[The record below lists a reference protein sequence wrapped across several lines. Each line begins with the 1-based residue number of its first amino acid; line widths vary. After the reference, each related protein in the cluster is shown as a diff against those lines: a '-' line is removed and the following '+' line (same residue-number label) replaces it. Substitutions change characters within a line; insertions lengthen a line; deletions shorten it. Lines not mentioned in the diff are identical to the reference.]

1 MTSDPC
7 ARLLAPPP
15 SLPVAAHLDEVR
27 AALPLAVVSAPPG
40 TGKTTLIPPL
50 VACALTEGVRGGTDA
65 GGSRPGRVLVIQPR
79 RVAARAAARRL
90 AELFGEPVG
99 ASAGYS
105 VRGDSQVSRE
115 TRIEMITPGIAVRR
129 LQSDPELRGIGA
141 LIFDEVHERHLDADL
156 ALALALEAR
165 AAFRPDLLLVAMSAT
180 VESQRT
186 AALLE
191 AGAAA
196 PGEAPR
202 IVDIPGVLHPLTLRY
217 APPGRGEEP
226 LGTISR
232 DGALGVRRE
241 FLAHVARVVE
251 RAFREVELG
260 DILVFLPGVREVEH
274 VVGLLGHL
282 PARVAPLHGSLTG
295 AQQDAALREVTGT
308 RSIIVTTAIA
318 ESSLTV
324 PGVRIVVDSG
334 LSREPRTDYASGI
347 SGLVTVLESQA
358 AGIQRGGRAGR
369 LGPGTVYR
377 VMSEATWARLS
388 ERSTPEIY
396 TADLTDF
403 LLQAAVWGAPE
414 GRGLALLDPPPQPAV
429 AAGMRT
435 LTALG
440 CVVAEQSA
448 GVDAANGGTL
458 GTETHGSAVT
468 GESTGVERAWQVT
481 DLARTLAPLPVSTRL
496 GRSLLE
502 TTPRLG
508 AGTAAQIVAALAESP
523 RLPGADLARWPIAVS
538 SAWARQAQRLEKLA
552 RRALGDAVAAGSGQ
566 HESGQSGSGKSGSG
580 AAIRGKT
587 DTAGSGTTGPA
598 GSGKPSRAARSDDAL
613 ALVTAWAYPDLLA
626 RAVDSTS
633 GRYLLANG
641 SGAVL
646 PQGSPL
652 LGTPWLAVAEV
663 SASQGRADA
672 LIRAAVPADEELAR
686 QAGRGLI
693 TTGTAITYRKGR
705 LRARETTRLGAIELS
720 GRELE
725 RLPRGAATAWV
736 SAAASS
742 GTLPLEFT
750 AGAQALRERLAFLHT
765 VLGEPWPD
773 MSETA
778 LRQRIDELAGPEL
791 AALARGG
798 TWGNLGAGNIE
809 RLLPWPEATHL
820 DELAPASLTIPTGEQ
835 RTIHYEGGRPTVRLR
850 VQEAFGWTKTPRLAG
865 GRIPVTL
872 ELLSP
877 AARPVAITDDL
888 ESFWA
893 GPYAQVRA
901 EMRGR
906 YPRHP
911 WPENGATASPT
922 KRARPRRPGQSR

>member
-1 MTSDPC
+1 MTPDPC
-7 ARLLAPPP
+7 ARLLAAPPA
-15 SLPVAAHLDEVR
+15 LPVAAHLDEVR

-50 VACALTEGVRGGTDA
+50 VARALAEGA
-65 GGSRPGRVLVIQPR
+65 GRVLVIQPR

-99 ASAGYS
+99 ATAGYS

-129 LQSDPELRGIGA
+129 LQSDPELHGIGA

-186 AALLE
+186 AGLLE

-196 PGEAPR
+196 PEELPR

-295 AQQDAALREVTGT
+295 AQQDAALREVAGT

-377 VMSEATWARLS
+377 VMSEATWARLA

-414 GRGLALLDPPPQPAV
+414 GRGLALLDPPPQPGV
-429 AAGMRT
+429 AAGMRA

-440 CVVAEQSA
+440 CVVPE
-448 GVDAANGGTL
+448 
-458 GTETHGSAVT
+458 HGSAD
-468 GESTGVERAWQVT
+468 GAAGRDPGAESSWQVT
-481 DLARTLAPLPVSTRL
+481 ELARTLAPLPVSARL

-502 TTPRLG
+502 NTPRLG

-523 RLPGADLARWPIAVS
+523 RLPGADLARWPTTVS
-538 SAWARQAQRLEKLA
+538 PAWARQAQRLEELA
-552 RRALGDAVAAGSGQ
+552 RRALGDAAGAGSAEVATAGADRAGVSNAGAGSG
-566 HESGQSGSGKSGSG
+566 K
-580 AAIRGKT
+580 
-587 DTAGSGTTGPA
+587 TGPS
-598 GSGKPSRAARSDDAL
+598 GSGKPSRSARSDDAL

-646 PQGSPL
+646 PHGSPL

-686 QAGRGLI
+686 QAGHGLI
-693 TTGTAITYRKGR
+693 TTGTSMSYRKGR
-705 LRARETTRLGAIELS
+705 LRARETTRLGAIELT
-720 GRELE
+720 GRALE
-725 RLPRGAATAWV
+725 QVPRAAATAWV
-736 SAAASS
+736 NAAASS

-773 MSETA
+773 MEESA
-778 LRQRIDELAGPEL
+778 LRQRIEELAGPEL

-820 DELAPASLTIPTGEQ
+820 DELAPASMTIPTGEQ
-835 RTIHYEGGRPTVRLR
+835 RTVHYAGGRPTVRLR
-850 VQEAFGWTKTPRLAG
+850 VQEAFGWARTPCLAG

-888 ESFWA
+888 ASFWA

-911 WPENGATASPT
+911 WPEDGATASPT
-922 KRARPRRPGQSR
+922 KRARPRR

>member
-1 MTSDPC
+1 MISDPC
-7 ARLLAPPP
+7 ARLLAAPHA
-15 SLPVAAHLDEVR
+15 LPVAAHLDEVR

-50 VACALTEGVRGGTDA
+50 VARALAKGMLAEGVRGGTDA
-65 GGSRPGRVLVIQPR
+65 GGTRPGRVLVIQPR

-99 ASAGYS
+99 ATAGYS

-129 LQSDPELRGIGA
+129 LQNDPELRGIGA

-156 ALALALEAR
+156 ALALALEVR

-191 AGAAA
+191 TGAAA
-196 PGEAPR
+196 PGESPR

-295 AQQDAALREVTGT
+295 AQQDAALREVAGT

-334 LSREPRTDYASGI
+334 LSREPRTGYASGI

-377 VMSEATWARLS
+377 VMSEATWARLA

-414 GRGLALLDPPPQPAV
+414 GRGLALLDQPPQPGV

-440 CVVAEQSA
+440 CVVAEHGA
-448 GVDAANGGTL
+448 GDDTAGA
-458 GTETHGSAVT
+458 
-468 GESTGVERAWQVT
+468 ERAWQVT

-523 RLPGADLARWPIAVS
+523 RLPGADLARWPTAVS
-538 SAWARQAQRLEKLA
+538 PAWARQAQRLEKLA
-552 RRALGDAVAAGSGQ
+552 RSALGDAAATGS
-566 HESGQSGSGKSGSG
+566 EQSK
-580 AAIRGKT
+580 
-587 DTAGSGTTGPA
+587 TGP
-598 GSGKPSRAARSDDAL
+598 SSFGKPSRAARNDDAL

-641 SGAVL
+641 SGAIL

-652 LGTPWLAVAEV
+652 LGSPWLAVAEV

-693 TTGTAITYRKGR
+693 ATGTAISYRKGR
-705 LRARETTRLGAIELS
+705 LRARQTTRLGAIELS
-720 GRELE
+720 GRDVE
-725 RLPRGAATAWV
+725 RLPRAAATAWV
-736 SAAASS
+736 GAAASS

-773 MSETA
+773 MEESA
-778 LRQRIDELAGPEL
+778 LRQRIEELAGPEL

-798 TWGNLGAGNIE
+798 SWGNLGAGNIE

-820 DELAPASLTIPTGEQ
+820 DELAPASITIPTGEQ
-835 RTIHYEGGRPTVRLR
+835 RTIHYAGARPTVRLR
-850 VQEAFGWTKTPRLAG
+850 VQEAFGWARTPRLAG

-888 ESFWA
+888 ASFWA

-911 WPENGATASPT
+911 WPEDGATASPT
-922 KRARPRRPGQSR
+922 KRARPRR

>member
-1 MTSDPC
+1 MISDPC
-7 ARLLAPPP
+7 ARLLAAPHA
-15 SLPVAAHLDEVR
+15 LPVAAHLDEVR

-50 VACALTEGVRGGTDA
+50 VARALAKGMLAEGVRGGTDA
-65 GGSRPGRVLVIQPR
+65 GGTRPGRVLVIQPR

-99 ASAGYS
+99 ATAGYS

-129 LQSDPELRGIGA
+129 LQNDPELRGIGA

-156 ALALALEAR
+156 ALALALEVR

-191 AGAAA
+191 TGAAA
-196 PGEAPR
+196 PGESPR

-295 AQQDAALREVTGT
+295 AQQDAALREVAGT

-377 VMSEATWARLS
+377 VMSEATWARLA

-414 GRGLALLDPPPQPAV
+414 GRGLALLDQPPQPGV

-440 CVVAEQSA
+440 CVVAEHGA
-448 GVDAANGGTL
+448 GDDTAGA
-458 GTETHGSAVT
+458 
-468 GESTGVERAWQVT
+468 ERAWQVT

-523 RLPGADLARWPIAVS
+523 RLPGADLARWPTAVS
-538 SAWARQAQRLEKLA
+538 PAWARQAQRLEKLA
-552 RRALGDAVAAGSGQ
+552 RSALGDAAATGS
-566 HESGQSGSGKSGSG
+566 EQSK
-580 AAIRGKT
+580 
-587 DTAGSGTTGPA
+587 TGP
-598 GSGKPSRAARSDDAL
+598 SSFGKPSRAARNDDAL

-641 SGAVL
+641 SGAIL

-652 LGTPWLAVAEV
+652 LGSPWLAVAEV

-693 TTGTAITYRKGR
+693 ATGTAISYRKGR
-705 LRARETTRLGAIELS
+705 LRARQTTRLGAIELS
-720 GRELE
+720 GRDVE
-725 RLPRGAATAWV
+725 RLPRAAATAWV
-736 SAAASS
+736 GAAASS

-773 MSETA
+773 MEESA
-778 LRQRIDELAGPEL
+778 LRQRIEELAGPEL

-798 TWGNLGAGNIE
+798 SWGNLRAGNIE

-820 DELAPASLTIPTGEQ
+820 DELAPASITIPTGEQ
-835 RTIHYEGGRPTVRLR
+835 RTIHYAGARPTVRLR
-850 VQEAFGWTKTPRLAG
+850 VQEAFGWARTPRLAG

-888 ESFWA
+888 ASFWA

-911 WPENGATASPT
+911 WPEDGATASPT
-922 KRARPRRPGQSR
+922 KRARPRR

>member
-7 ARLLAPPP
+7 ARLLAAPPAL
-15 SLPVAAHLDEVR
+15 SVAAHLDEVR

-50 VACALTEGVRGGTDA
+50 VARALAEGMRGGTDA
-65 GGSRPGRVLVIQPR
+65 GGTRPGRVLVIQPR

-90 AELFGEPVG
+90 AEIFGEPVG
-99 ASAGYS
+99 ATAGYS

-196 PGEAPR
+196 PGESPR

-260 DILVFLPGVREVEH
+260 DILVFLPGVREVEY

-295 AQQDAALREVTGT
+295 AQQDAALREVAGT

-377 VMSEATWARLS
+377 VMSEATWARLA

-414 GRGLALLDPPPQPAV
+414 GRGLALLDQPPQPGV

-435 LTALG
+435 LSALG
-440 CVVAEQSA
+440 CVVAEHGA
-448 GVDAANGGTL
+448 GDDTAGA
-458 GTETHGSAVT
+458 
-468 GESTGVERAWQVT
+468 ERAWQVT

-523 RLPGADLARWPIAVS
+523 RLPGADLARWPTAVS
-538 SAWARQAQRLEKLA
+538 PAWARQAQRLEKLA
-552 RRALGDAVAAGSGQ
+552 RRALGDAAATGS
-566 HESGQSGSGKSGSG
+566 EQSK
-580 AAIRGKT
+580 
-587 DTAGSGTTGPA
+587 TGP
-598 GSGKPSRAARSDDAL
+598 SSFGKPSRAARNDDAL

-641 SGAVL
+641 SGAIL

-652 LGTPWLAVAEV
+652 LGSPWLAVADV

-693 TTGTAITYRKGR
+693 ATGTAISYRKGR
-705 LRARETTRLGAIELS
+705 LRARQTTLLGAIELS
-720 GRELE
+720 GRDVE
-725 RLPRGAATAWV
+725 RLPRAAATAWV
-736 SAAASS
+736 SAAASC

-773 MSETA
+773 MEESA
-778 LRQRIDELAGPEL
+778 LRQRIEELAGPEL

-798 TWGNLGAGNIE
+798 SWGNLGAGNIE

-820 DELAPASLTIPTGEQ
+820 DELAPASITIPTGEQ
-835 RTIHYEGGRPTVRLR
+835 RTIRYAGARPTVRLR
-850 VQEAFGWTKTPRLAG
+850 VQEAFGWARTPRLAG

-888 ESFWA
+888 ASFWA

-911 WPENGATASPT
+911 WPEDGATASPT
-922 KRARPRRPGQSR
+922 KRARPRR

>member
-7 ARLLAPPP
+7 ARLLAAPP

-50 VACALTEGVRGGTDA
+50 VARALAEGVCGGTDA
-65 GGSRPGRVLVIQPR
+65 GGTQLGRVLVIQPR

-99 ASAGYS
+99 ATAGYS

-186 AALLE
+186 AAVLE

-217 APPGRGEEP
+217 APPSRGEEP

-295 AQQDAALREVTGT
+295 AQQDAALREVAGT

-377 VMSEATWARLS
+377 VMSEATWARLA

-440 CVVAEQSA
+440 CVVAEHGA
-448 GVDAANGGTL
+448 GVDAADGGML

-468 GESTGVERAWQVT
+468 GESTGAERAWQVT

-502 TTPRLG
+502 TTPLLG
-508 AGTAAQIVAALAESP
+508 ASTAAQIVAALAESP
-523 RLPGADLARWPIAVS
+523 RLPGADLARWPTAVS
-538 SAWARQAQRLEKLA
+538 PAWARQAQRLEKLA
-552 RRALGDAVAAGSGQ
+552 RRALGEATAAGS
-566 HESGQSGSGKSGSG
+566 EKS
-580 AAIRGKT
+580 K
-587 DTAGSGTTGPA
+587 TGPA

-641 SGAVL
+641 SGAIL

-686 QAGRGLI
+686 EAGRGLI
-693 TTGTAITYRKGR
+693 TTGTAINYRKGR
-705 LRARETTRLGAIELS
+705 LRARETTRLGAIELA
-720 GRELE
+720 GRAVE

-736 SAAASS
+736 STAASS

-773 MSETA
+773 MEESA

-798 TWGNLGAGNIE
+798 TWGSLGAGNIE

-850 VQEAFGWTKTPRLAG
+850 VQEAFGWAKTPRLAG

-922 KRARPRRPGQSR
+922 KRARPRRTGQSR

>member
-1 MTSDPC
+1 MISDPC
-7 ARLLAPPP
+7 ARLLAAPHA
-15 SLPVAAHLDEVR
+15 LPVAAHLDEVR

-50 VACALTEGVRGGTDA
+50 VARALAKGMLAEGVRGGTDA
-65 GGSRPGRVLVIQPR
+65 GGTRPGRVLVIQPR

-99 ASAGYS
+99 ATAGYS

-129 LQSDPELRGIGA
+129 LQNDPELRGIGA

-156 ALALALEAR
+156 ALALALEVR

-191 AGAAA
+191 TGAAA
-196 PGEAPR
+196 PGESPR

-295 AQQDAALREVTGT
+295 AQQDAALREVAGT

-377 VMSEATWARLS
+377 VMSEATWARLA

-414 GRGLALLDPPPQPAV
+414 GRGLALLDQPPQPGV

-440 CVVAEQSA
+440 CVVAEHGA
-448 GVDAANGGTL
+448 GDDTAGA
-458 GTETHGSAVT
+458 
-468 GESTGVERAWQVT
+468 ERAWQVT

-523 RLPGADLARWPIAVS
+523 RLPGADLARWPTAVS
-538 SAWARQAQRLEKLA
+538 PAWARQAQRLEKLA
-552 RRALGDAVAAGSGQ
+552 RSALGDAAATGS
-566 HESGQSGSGKSGSG
+566 EQSK
-580 AAIRGKT
+580 
-587 DTAGSGTTGPA
+587 TGP
-598 GSGKPSRAARSDDAL
+598 SSFGKPSRAARNDDAL

-641 SGAVL
+641 SGAIL

-652 LGTPWLAVAEV
+652 LGSPWLAVAEV

-672 LIRAAVPADEELAR
+672 LIRAAVPADEELVR

-693 TTGTAITYRKGR
+693 ATGTAISYRKGR
-705 LRARETTRLGAIELS
+705 LRARQTTRLGAIELS
-720 GRELE
+720 GRDVE
-725 RLPRGAATAWV
+725 RLPRAAATAWV
-736 SAAASS
+736 GAAASS

-773 MSETA
+773 MEESA
-778 LRQRIDELAGPEL
+778 LRQRIEELAGPEL

-798 TWGNLGAGNIE
+798 SWGNLGAGNIE

-820 DELAPASLTIPTGEQ
+820 DELAPASITIPTGEQ
-835 RTIHYEGGRPTVRLR
+835 RTIHYAGARPTVRLR
-850 VQEAFGWTKTPRLAG
+850 VQEAFGWARTPRLAG

-888 ESFWA
+888 ASFWA

-911 WPENGATASPT
+911 WPEDGATASPT
-922 KRARPRRPGQSR
+922 KRARPRR

>member
-7 ARLLAPPP
+7 ARLLAAPPA
-15 SLPVAAHLDEVR
+15 LPVAAHLDEVR

-50 VACALTEGVRGGTDA
+50 VARALAEGVLAEGMRGGTDA
-65 GGSRPGRVLVIQPR
+65 GGTRPGRVLVIQPR

-99 ASAGYS
+99 ATAGYS

-196 PGEAPR
+196 PGESPR

-260 DILVFLPGVREVEH
+260 DILVFLPGVREVEY

-282 PARVAPLHGSLTG
+282 PARVAPLHGSLSG
-295 AQQDAALREVTGT
+295 AQQDAALREVAGT

-377 VMSEATWARLS
+377 VMSEATWARLA

-414 GRGLALLDPPPQPAV
+414 GRGLALLDQPPQPGV

-435 LTALG
+435 LSALG
-440 CVVAEQSA
+440 CVVAEHSA
-448 GVDAANGGTL
+448 GDDAAG
-458 GTETHGSAVT
+458 A
-468 GESTGVERAWQVT
+468 ERAWQVT

-523 RLPGADLARWPIAVS
+523 RLPGADLARWPTAVS
-538 SAWARQAQRLEKLA
+538 PAWARQAQRLEKLA
-552 RRALGDAVAAGSGQ
+552 HRALGEVAATGSGQ
-566 HESGQSGSGKSGSG
+566 SKSGQSGIEQSGSG
-580 AAIRGKT
+580 TPSRGKT
-587 DTAGSGTTGPA
+587 DTAGSGKTGVS
-598 GSGKPSRAARSDDAL
+598 GFGKPSRAARNDDAL

-641 SGAVL
+641 SGAIL

-652 LGTPWLAVAEV
+652 LGSPWLAVADV

-686 QAGRGLI
+686 HAGRGLI
-693 TTGTAITYRKGR
+693 ATGTAISYRKGR
-705 LRARETTRLGAIELS
+705 LRARQTTRLGAIELS
-720 GRELE
+720 GRDVE
-725 RLPRGAATAWV
+725 RLPRAAATAWV
-736 SAAASS
+736 SAAARS

-773 MSETA
+773 MEESA
-778 LRQRIDELAGPEL
+778 LRQRIEELAGPEL

-798 TWGNLGAGNIE
+798 SWGNLGAGNIE

-820 DELAPASLTIPTGEQ
+820 DELAPASITIPTGEQ
-835 RTIHYEGGRPTVRLR
+835 RTIHYAGARPTVRLR
-850 VQEAFGWTKTPRLAG
+850 VQEAFGWARTPQLAG

-888 ESFWA
+888 ASFWA

-911 WPENGATASPT
+911 WPEDGATASPT
-922 KRARPRRPGQSR
+922 KRARPRR

>member
-7 ARLLAPPP
+7 VRLLAAPP

-50 VACALTEGVRGGTDA
+50 VASALAEGARGGTDV
-65 GGSRPGRVLVIQPR
+65 GGTGPGRVLVIQPR

-99 ASAGYS
+99 ATAGYS

-251 RAFREVELG
+251 RAFREVEFG

-274 VVGLLGHL
+274 VVGLLSHL

-295 AQQDAALREVTGT
+295 AQQDAALREVKGT

-377 VMSEATWARLS
+377 VMNEATWARLA

-440 CVVAEQSA
+440 CVAAEHSA
-448 GVDAANGGTL
+448 GDDAADGGTL
-458 GTETHGSAVT
+458 GSETHGSTVT
-468 GESTGVERAWQVT
+468 GESTGAERAWQVT

-508 AGTAAQIVAALAESP
+508 ASTAAQIVAALAESP
-523 RLPGADLARWPIAVS
+523 RLPGADLARWPTAVS
-538 SAWARQAQRLEKLA
+538 PAWARQAQRLEKLA
-552 RRALGDAVAAGSGQ
+552 RRALGEATAAGS
-566 HESGQSGSGKSGSG
+566 EQSK
-580 AAIRGKT
+580 
-587 DTAGSGTTGPA
+587 TGPA

-686 QAGRGLI
+686 EAGRGLI
-693 TTGTAITYRKGR
+693 TAGTAISYRKGR
-705 LRARETTRLGAIELS
+705 LRARETTRLGAIELA
-720 GRELE
+720 GRDVE
-725 RLPRGAATAWV
+725 RLPRGAADAWV
-736 SAAASS
+736 STAASS

-773 MSETA
+773 MEESA

-809 RLLPWPEATHL
+809 RLLPWPEATKL

-850 VQEAFGWTKTPRLAG
+850 VQEAFGWAKTPRLAG

-911 WPENGATASPT
+911 WPENGATATPT
-922 KRARPRRPGQSR
+922 KRARPRRTG

>member
-1 MTSDPC
+1 MISDPC
-7 ARLLAPPP
+7 ARLLAAPHA
-15 SLPVAAHLDEVR
+15 LPVAAHLDEVR

-50 VACALTEGVRGGTDA
+50 VARALAKGMLAEGVRGGTDA
-65 GGSRPGRVLVIQPR
+65 GGTRPGRVLVIQPR

-99 ASAGYS
+99 ATAGYS

-129 LQSDPELRGIGA
+129 LQNDPELRGIGA

-156 ALALALEAR
+156 ALALALEVR

-191 AGAAA
+191 TGAAA
-196 PGEAPR
+196 PGESPR

-295 AQQDAALREVTGT
+295 AQQDAALREVAGT

-377 VMSEATWARLS
+377 VMSEATWARLA

-414 GRGLALLDPPPQPAV
+414 GRGLALLDQPPQPGV

-440 CVVAEQSA
+440 CVVAEHGA
-448 GVDAANGGTL
+448 GDDTAGA
-458 GTETHGSAVT
+458 
-468 GESTGVERAWQVT
+468 ERAWQVT

-523 RLPGADLARWPIAVS
+523 RLPGADLARWPTAVS
-538 SAWARQAQRLEKLA
+538 PAWARQAQRLEKLA
-552 RRALGDAVAAGSGQ
+552 RSALGDAAATGS
-566 HESGQSGSGKSGSG
+566 EQSK
-580 AAIRGKT
+580 
-587 DTAGSGTTGPA
+587 TGP
-598 GSGKPSRAARSDDAL
+598 SSFGKPSRAARNDDAL

-641 SGAVL
+641 SGAIL

-652 LGTPWLAVAEV
+652 LGSPWLAVAEV

-693 TTGTAITYRKGR
+693 ATGTAISYRKGR
-705 LRARETTRLGAIELS
+705 LRARQTTRLGAIELS
-720 GRELE
+720 GRDVE
-725 RLPRGAATAWV
+725 RLPRAAATAWV
-736 SAAASS
+736 GAAASS

-773 MSETA
+773 MEESA
-778 LRQRIDELAGPEL
+778 LRQRIEELAGPEL

-798 TWGNLGAGNIE
+798 SWGNLGAGNIE

-820 DELAPASLTIPTGEQ
+820 DELAPASITIPTGEQ
-835 RTIHYEGGRPTVRLR
+835 RTIHYAGARPTVRLR
-850 VQEAFGWTKTPRLAG
+850 VQEAFGWARTPRLAG

-888 ESFWA
+888 ASFWA

-911 WPENGATASPT
+911 WPEDGATASPT
-922 KRARPRRPGQSR
+922 KRARPRR

>member
-7 ARLLAPPP
+7 VRLLAAPP

-50 VACALTEGVRGGTDA
+50 VASALAEGARGGTDV
-65 GGSRPGRVLVIQPR
+65 GGTGPGRVLVIQPR

-99 ASAGYS
+99 ATAGYS

-251 RAFREVELG
+251 RAFREVEFG

-274 VVGLLGHL
+274 VVGLLSHL

-295 AQQDAALREVTGT
+295 AQQDAALREVKGT

-377 VMSEATWARLS
+377 VMNEATWARLA

-440 CVVAEQSA
+440 CVAAEHSA
-448 GVDAANGGTL
+448 GDDAADGGTL
-458 GTETHGSAVT
+458 GSETHGSTVT
-468 GESTGVERAWQVT
+468 GESTGAERAWQVT

-508 AGTAAQIVAALAESP
+508 ASTAAQIVAALAESP
-523 RLPGADLARWPIAVS
+523 RLPGADLARWPTAVS
-538 SAWARQAQRLEKLA
+538 PAWARQAQRLEKLA
-552 RRALGDAVAAGSGQ
+552 RRALGEATAAGS
-566 HESGQSGSGKSGSG
+566 EQSK
-580 AAIRGKT
+580 
-587 DTAGSGTTGPA
+587 TGPA

-686 QAGRGLI
+686 EAGRGLI
-693 TTGTAITYRKGR
+693 TAGTAISYRKGR
-705 LRARETTRLGAIELS
+705 LRARETTRLGAIELA
-720 GRELE
+720 GRDVE
-725 RLPRGAATAWV
+725 RLPRGAADAWV
-736 SAAASS
+736 STAASS

-773 MSETA
+773 MEESA

-809 RLLPWPEATHL
+809 RLLPWPEATKL

-850 VQEAFGWTKTPRLAG
+850 VQEAFGWAKTPRLAG

-911 WPENGATASPT
+911 WPENGATATPT
-922 KRARPRRPGQSR
+922 KRARPRRTS

>member
-7 ARLLAPPP
+7 ARLLAAPPA
-15 SLPVAAHLDEVR
+15 LPVAAHLDEVR

-50 VACALTEGVRGGTDA
+50 VARALAEGMLAEGVRGGTDA
-65 GGSRPGRVLVIQPR
+65 GGTRPGRVLVIQPR

-99 ASAGYS
+99 ATAGYS

-156 ALALALEAR
+156 ALALALEVR

-191 AGAAA
+191 TGAAA
-196 PGEAPR
+196 PGESPR
-202 IVDIPGVLHPLTLRY
+202 IADIPGVLHPLTLRY

-274 VVGLLGHL
+274 VVGLLSHL

-295 AQQDAALREVTGT
+295 AQQDAVLREVAGT

-358 AGIQRGGRAGR
+358 AGIQRGGRVGR

-377 VMSEATWARLS
+377 VMSEATWARLT

-414 GRGLALLDPPPQPAV
+414 GRGLALLDQPPQPGV
-429 AAGMRT
+429 AAGMRA

-440 CVVAEQSA
+440 CVVAEHGA
-448 GVDAANGGTL
+448 GDDTAGA
-458 GTETHGSAVT
+458 
-468 GESTGVERAWQVT
+468 ERAWQVT

-502 TTPRLG
+502 TTTRLG

-523 RLPGADLARWPIAVS
+523 RLPGADLARWPTAVS
-538 SAWARQAQRLEKLA
+538 PAWARQAQRLEKLA
-552 RRALGDAVAAGSGQ
+552 RRALGDAAATGSGQ
-566 HESGQSGSGKSGSG
+566 SKSRQSGIEQSGSGTPS
-580 AAIRGKT
+580 RGKT
-587 DTAGSGTTGPA
+587 DTAGSGKTGVS
-598 GSGKPSRAARSDDAL
+598 GFGKPSRAARNDDAL

-641 SGAVL
+641 SGAIL

-652 LGTPWLAVAEV
+652 LGSPWLAVAEV

-693 TTGTAITYRKGR
+693 ATGTAISYRKGR
-705 LRARETTRLGAIELS
+705 LRARQTTRLGAIELS
-720 GRELE
+720 GRDVE
-725 RLPRGAATAWV
+725 RLPRAAATAWV

-773 MSETA
+773 MEESA
-778 LRQRIDELAGPEL
+778 LRQRIEELAGPEL

-798 TWGNLGAGNIE
+798 SWGNLGAGNIE

-820 DELAPASLTIPTGEQ
+820 DELAPASITIPTGEQ
-835 RTIHYEGGRPTVRLR
+835 RTIHYAGARPTVRLR
-850 VQEAFGWTKTPRLAG
+850 VQEAFGWARTPRLAG

-888 ESFWA
+888 ASFWA

-911 WPENGATASPT
+911 WPEDGATASPT
-922 KRARPRRPGQSR
+922 KRARPRR

>member
-7 ARLLAPPP
+7 ARLLAAPPV
-15 SLPVAAHLDEVR
+15 LPVAAHLDEVR

-50 VACALTEGVRGGTDA
+50 VARALAEGVRGGTDA
-65 GGSRPGRVLVIQPR
+65 SGTRPGRVLVIQPR

-99 ASAGYS
+99 ATAGYS

-129 LQSDPELRGIGA
+129 LQNDPELRGIGA

-196 PGEAPR
+196 PGESPR

-260 DILVFLPGVREVEH
+260 DILVFLPGVREVEY
-274 VVGLLGHL
+274 VVGLLSHL

-295 AQQDAALREVTGT
+295 AQQDAALREVAGT

-377 VMSEATWARLS
+377 VMSEATWARLA

-414 GRGLALLDPPPQPAV
+414 GRGLALLDQPPQPGV

-435 LTALG
+435 LSALA
-440 CVVAEQSA
+440 CVVAEHGA
-448 GVDAANGGTL
+448 GDDAAG
-458 GTETHGSAVT
+458 A
-468 GESTGVERAWQVT
+468 ERAWQVT

-502 TTPRLG
+502 TTSRLG

-523 RLPGADLARWPIAVS
+523 RLPGADLARWPTAVS
-538 SAWARQAQRLEKLA
+538 PAWARQAQRLEKLA
-552 RRALGDAVAAGSGQ
+552 RRALGEVAATGSGQ
-566 HESGQSGSGKSGSG
+566 SKSGQSGIEQSGSG
-580 AAIRGKT
+580 TPSRGKT
-587 DTAGSGTTGPA
+587 DTAGSGKTGA
-598 GSGKPSRAARSDDAL
+598 SGFGKPSRAARNDDAL

-641 SGAVL
+641 SGAIL

-652 LGTPWLAVAEV
+652 LGSPWLAVADV

-693 TTGTAITYRKGR
+693 ATGTAISYRKGR
-705 LRARETTRLGAIELS
+705 LRARQTTRLGAIELS
-720 GRELE
+720 GRDVE
-725 RLPRGAATAWV
+725 RLPRAAATAWV

-773 MSETA
+773 MEESA
-778 LRQRIDELAGPEL
+778 LRQRIEELAGPEL

-798 TWGNLGAGNIE
+798 SWGNLGAGNIE

-820 DELAPASLTIPTGEQ
+820 DELAPASITIPTGEQ
-835 RTIHYEGGRPTVRLR
+835 RTIHYAGARPTVRLR
-850 VQEAFGWTKTPRLAG
+850 VQEAFGWARTPRLAG

-888 ESFWA
+888 ASFWA

-911 WPENGATASPT
+911 WPEDGATASPT
-922 KRARPRRPGQSR
+922 KRARPRR

>member
-1 MTSDPC
+1 MISDPC
-7 ARLLAPPP
+7 ARLLAAPHA
-15 SLPVAAHLDEVR
+15 LPVAAHLDEVR

-50 VACALTEGVRGGTDA
+50 VARALAKGMLAEGVRGGTDA
-65 GGSRPGRVLVIQPR
+65 GGTRPGRVLVIQPR

-99 ASAGYS
+99 ATAGYS

-129 LQSDPELRGIGA
+129 LQNDPELRGIGA

-156 ALALALEAR
+156 ALALALEVR

-191 AGAAA
+191 TGAAA
-196 PGEAPR
+196 PGESPR

-282 PARVAPLHGSLTG
+282 SARVAPLHGSLTG
-295 AQQDAALREVTGT
+295 AQQDAALREVAGT

-377 VMSEATWARLS
+377 VMSEATWARLA

-414 GRGLALLDPPPQPAV
+414 GRGLALLDQPPQPGV

-440 CVVAEQSA
+440 CVVAEHGA
-448 GVDAANGGTL
+448 GDDTAGA
-458 GTETHGSAVT
+458 
-468 GESTGVERAWQVT
+468 ERAWQVT

-523 RLPGADLARWPIAVS
+523 RLPGADLARWPTAVS
-538 SAWARQAQRLEKLA
+538 PAWARQAQRLEKLA
-552 RRALGDAVAAGSGQ
+552 RSALGDAAATGS
-566 HESGQSGSGKSGSG
+566 EQSK
-580 AAIRGKT
+580 
-587 DTAGSGTTGPA
+587 TGP
-598 GSGKPSRAARSDDAL
+598 SSFGKPSRAARNDDAL

-641 SGAVL
+641 SGAIL

-652 LGTPWLAVAEV
+652 LGSPWLAVAEV

-672 LIRAAVPADEELAR
+672 LIRAAVPADEELVR

-693 TTGTAITYRKGR
+693 ATGTAISYRKGR
-705 LRARETTRLGAIELS
+705 LRARQTTRLGAIELS
-720 GRELE
+720 GRDVE
-725 RLPRGAATAWV
+725 RLPRAAATAWV
-736 SAAASS
+736 GAAASS

-773 MSETA
+773 MEESA
-778 LRQRIDELAGPEL
+778 LRQRIEELAGPEL

-798 TWGNLGAGNIE
+798 SWGNLGAGNIE

-820 DELAPASLTIPTGEQ
+820 DELAPASITIPTGEQ
-835 RTIHYEGGRPTVRLR
+835 RTIHYAGARPTVRLR
-850 VQEAFGWTKTPRLAG
+850 VQEAFGWARTPRLAG

-888 ESFWA
+888 ASFWA

-911 WPENGATASPT
+911 WPEDGATASPT
-922 KRARPRRPGQSR
+922 KRARPRR